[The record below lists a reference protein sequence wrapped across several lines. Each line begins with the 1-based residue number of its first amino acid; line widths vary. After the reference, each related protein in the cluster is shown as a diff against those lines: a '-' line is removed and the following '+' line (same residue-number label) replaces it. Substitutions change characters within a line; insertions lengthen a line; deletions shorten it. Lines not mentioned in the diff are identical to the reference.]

1 MDTLIKNCYN
11 CNDDNRTNYQL
22 LFILFNGVILMEKKI
37 DRNRQYRTIIILA
50 LILSIVT
57 LSIAF
62 ILVNQTFSIDRI
74 KNLKGT
80 SWDISF
86 DNLSSPSLVGSAT
99 IDTPAVLKN
108 NSTIITFEIS
118 LKQLNDSITYYF
130 DIVNNGEL
138 NAKINNINMLGVPS
152 RTENLTWSLTYADG
166 RDLTLGDHLDAGD
179 SKRIKLTIKAT
190 NIPTDDITLNLG
202 ATIEYEQY

>member
-1 MDTLIKNCYN
+1 
-11 CNDDNRTNYQL
+11 
-22 LFILFNGVILMEKKI
+22 MEKKI